1 MGTTNP
7 KILNLDELELEESD
21 ITIVHKGASHTM
33 RVLTV
38 DEFIAQNKRAIEHQK
53 LVAKKVSEGEDP
65 EATDVLELI
74 RNSIK
79 QFFPTLPVGELP
91 TAKMF
96 TIFGWLNDMSAKLNE
111 AGAEATAAEGDK
123 EGNAP
128 SPEDQAAS

>member
-21 ITIVHKGASHTM
+21 ITIVHKGTSHKM

-53 LVAKKVSEGEDP
+53 LVAKKVADGEDP

-74 RNSIK
+74 RNSIS

-111 AGAEATAAEGDK
+111 AGAEATAAEGDT
-123 EGNAP
+123 EGNAQ
-128 SPEDQAAS
+128 SPEAPAGS